1 MSFININNREELNTN
16 SYTKQM
22 IQRALYVTETKNV
35 AKIKTLTEGLNRFTP
50 LNEALTLFTN
60 KLGAMSALSQAKVQL
75 GGTLNEGQF
84 SWMTQ
89 DSGEQ
94 IGSERENR
102 ITVYMYDNAGN
113 QYKEDKYEGYGE
125 FGGMD
130 YYDLVAKMNG
140 YTEEDLESVKG
151 SFKELRQLGIDL
163 AFGKLKTKDKKGKT
177 LFPALVTDP
186 RYNWKRHDFTQEA
199 ENDPNQSWYQEP
211 EYDDYEDEYDYDS
224 DEYYESMKTNIKFH
238 KTITK
243 KEWDKTQ
250 KDSKTIIDGTH
261 YMMFLD
267 DDKGTILAPVE
278 VTESEDKEVN
288 EGLPDSFLGLPL
300 ETFAD
305 YYAALDV
312 ALGIGIGG
320 VIAGAVLAKLGL
332 DAGIK
337 LFKKG
342 KKAVE
347 DWYTKNGGEVTEGNA
362 FGAARAEAI
371 AKGEKEFT
379 VDGET
384 YPVEDVDQEDKENAE
399 EFANEGKLNELSTG
413 AYRSAMQAGL
423 DRGDSRGDKIAKD
436 ALDSLGSALAKEL
449 VGQVWEVKSAPK
461 PEALYVSTGFRGDAP
476 KHGQYEIE
484 FTGNGR
490 FLNVNPKEVIGSS
503 DVSWLM
509 EVIVRPGES
518 RGWGS
523 DFRFTGYRDYGDK
536 AKAYVQFSIRNGR
549 VEVYTRGSD
558 FSMLEFTRGGA
569 RKLADLANVV
579 ALELEMPIKIKHNSI
594 KQFDPLIAKNENLNW
609 EDLKESLG
617 LTEGRSIAKIQKEWG
632 AVTLDM
638 KKTVEEWKAAEGDR
652 KAELLDKLK
661 ALTSEKKSLESELN
675 DAVGLKDADAEL
687 AESLDEAK
695 AVKDF
700 DKAVLDATTEEEVKE
715 IYPNAEFFVSKMT
728 HGFAEL
734 APNLFMKYYYTKGTD
749 FKVHKI
755 YTEKGRDK
763 YVDLFNLDES
773 DKKKLKS

>member
-224 DEYYESMKTNIKFH
+224 DEYYESAKANIKFH

-267 DDKGTILAPVE
+267 DT
-278 VTESEDKEVN
+278 
-288 EGLPDSFLGLPL
+288 
-300 ETFAD
+300 
-305 YYAALDV
+305 
-312 ALGIGIGG
+312 
-320 VIAGAVLAKLGL
+320 
-332 DAGIK
+332 
-337 LFKKG
+337 
-342 KKAVE
+342 
-347 DWYTKNGGEVTEGNA
+347 
-362 FGAARAEAI
+362 
-371 AKGEKEFT
+371 
-379 VDGET
+379 
-384 YPVEDVDQEDKENAE
+384 
-399 EFANEGKLNELSTG
+399 
-413 AYRSAMQAGL
+413 
-423 DRGDSRGDKIAKD
+423 
-436 ALDSLGSALAKEL
+436 KEL
-449 VGQVWEVKSAPK
+449 FWHQ
-461 PEALYVSTGFRGDAP
+461 
-476 KHGQYEIE
+476 
-484 FTGNGR
+484 
-490 FLNVNPKEVIGSS
+490 
-503 DVSWLM
+503 
-509 EVIVRPGES
+509 
-518 RGWGS
+518 
-523 DFRFTGYRDYGDK
+523 
-536 AKAYVQFSIRNGR
+536 
-549 VEVYTRGSD
+549 
-558 FSMLEFTRGGA
+558 
-569 RKLADLANVV
+569 
-579 ALELEMPIKIKHNSI
+579 
-594 KQFDPLIAKNENLNW
+594 
-609 EDLKESLG
+609 LK
-617 LTEGRSIAKIQKEWG
+617 
-632 AVTLDM
+632 
-638 KKTVEEWKAAEGDR
+638 
-652 KAELLDKLK
+652 
-661 ALTSEKKSLESELN
+661 
-675 DAVGLKDADAEL
+675 
-687 AESLDEAK
+687 
-695 AVKDF
+695 
-700 DKAVLDATTEEEVKE
+700 
-715 IYPNAEFFVSKMT
+715 
-728 HGFAEL
+728 
-734 APNLFMKYYYTKGTD
+734 
-749 FKVHKI
+749 
-755 YTEKGRDK
+755 
-763 YVDLFNLDES
+763 
-773 DKKKLKS
+773 

>member
-22 IQRALYVTETKNV
+22 IQEALYTTETKNV
-35 AKIKTLTEGLNRFTP
+35 AKIKTLTEGLNRFTS
-50 LNEALTLFTN
+50 LNEALTLFSD
-60 KLGAMSALSQAKVQL
+60 KLGAMSALSHAKFNF

-94 IGSERENR
+94 IGSEKENT
-102 ITVYMYDNAGN
+102 IDVWMYDNQGN
-113 QYKEDKYEGYGE
+113 VWYEKRYEGYGE

-130 YYDLVAKMNG
+130 YYELVATMNG
-140 YTEEDLESVKG
+140 YTEEDLEAIKG
-151 SFKELRQLGIDL
+151 PFKEFRQIGIDL

-211 EYDDYEDEYDYDS
+211 EYDDYEDDYDS
-224 DEYYESMKTNIKFH
+224 DEYYESMKTNIKFY

-243 KEWDKTQ
+243 KEWDKAQ

-267 DDKGTILAPVE
+267 DEKGTILAPVE

-312 ALGIGIGG
+312 ALAIGVGG

-332 DAGIK
+332 DAGVK

-371 AKGEKEFT
+371 ANGDKEFT

-384 YPVEDVDQEDKENAE
+384 YPVEDVDKEDKENAE
-399 EFANEGKLNELSTG
+399 EFANESAVTEANWGTYSTPDGKKVDAALTKAMVKFEADIKKAYDTYTEKIKEYATG
-413 AYRSAMQAGL
+413 SKQE
-423 DRGDSRGDKIAKD
+423 
-436 ALDSLGSALAKEL
+436 LGS
-449 VGQVWEVKSAPK
+449 KSGFNDSEGRYA
-461 PEALYVSTGFRGDAP
+461 VSDYTEGVIKRVFGIDDFGRYATGWM
-476 KHGQYEIE
+476 YEGL
-484 FTGNGR
+484 TW
-490 FLNVNPKEVIGSS
+490 
-503 DVSWLM
+503 D
-509 EVIVRPGES
+509 
-518 RGWGS
+518 
-523 DFRFTGYRDYGDK
+523 T
-536 AKAYVQFSIRNGR
+536 
-549 VEVYTRGSD
+549 
-558 FSMLEFTRGGA
+558 
-569 RKLADLANVV
+569 
-579 ALELEMPIKIKHNSI
+579 
-594 KQFDPLIAKNENLNW
+594 
-609 EDLKESLG
+609 LKESLG
-617 LTEGRSIAKIQKEWG
+617 ISEGRSIGKIQKEWG

-652 KAELLDKLK
+652 KSELLDKLK
-661 ALTSEKKSLESELN
+661 ALTDQKKSLEAELN

-715 IYPNAEFFVSKMT
+715 IYPDAEFFVSKMT

-734 APNLFMKYYYTKGTD
+734 APNLFMKYYYTKGSD
-749 FKVHKI
+749 FKVHSI

-763 YVDLFNLDES
+763 YVHLFNLDES
-773 DKKKLKS
+773 DKKKLES

>member
-22 IQRALYVTETKNV
+22 IQEALYTTETKNV
-35 AKIKTLTEGLNRFTP
+35 AKIKTLTEGLNRFTS
-50 LNEALTLFTN
+50 LNEALTLFSD
-60 KLGAMSALSQAKVQL
+60 KLGAMSALSHAKFNF

-94 IGSERENR
+94 IGSEKQNT
-102 ITVYMYDNAGN
+102 IDVWMYDNQGN
-113 QYKEDKYEGYGE
+113 VWYEKRYEGYGE

-130 YYDLVAKMNG
+130 YYELVATMNG
-140 YTEEDLESVKG
+140 YTEEDLEAIKG
-151 SFKELRQLGIDL
+151 PFKEFRQIGIDL

-199 ENDPNQSWYQEP
+199 ESDPNQSWYQEP

-224 DEYYESMKTNIKFH
+224 DEYYESMKTNIKFY

-243 KEWDKTQ
+243 KEWDKAQ

-267 DDKGTILAPVE
+267 DEKGTILAPVE

-312 ALGIGIGG
+312 ALAIGVGG

-332 DAGIK
+332 DAGVK

-371 AKGEKEFT
+371 ANGDKEFT

-384 YPVEDVDQEDKENAE
+384 YPVEDVDKEDKENAE
-399 EFANEGKLNELSTG
+399 EFANEGLTWDTLKE
-413 AYRSAMQAGL
+413 
-423 DRGDSRGDKIAKD
+423 
-436 ALDSLGSALAKEL
+436 ALD
-449 VGQVWEVKSAPK
+449 
-461 PEALYVSTGFRGDAP
+461 
-476 KHGQYEIE
+476 I
-484 FTGNGR
+484 N
-490 FLNVNPKEVIGSS
+490 
-503 DVSWLM
+503 
-509 EVIVRPGES
+509 
-518 RGWGS
+518 
-523 DFRFTGYRDYGDK
+523 
-536 AKAYVQFSIRNGR
+536 
-549 VEVYTRGSD
+549 
-558 FSMLEFTRGGA
+558 
-569 RKLADLANVV
+569 
-579 ALELEMPIKIKHNSI
+579 
-594 KQFDPLIAKNENLNW
+594 
-609 EDLKESLG
+609 
-617 LTEGRSIAKIQKEWG
+617 EGRSIGKIQKEWG

-652 KAELLDKLK
+652 KSELLDKLK
-661 ALTSEKKSLESELN
+661 ALTDQKKSLEAELN

-715 IYPNAEFFVSKMT
+715 IYPDAEFFVSKMT

-734 APNLFMKYYYTKGTD
+734 APNLFMKYYYTKGSD
-749 FKVHKI
+749 FKVHSI

-763 YVDLFNLDES
+763 YVHLFKLDES
-773 DKKKLKS
+773 DKKKLES